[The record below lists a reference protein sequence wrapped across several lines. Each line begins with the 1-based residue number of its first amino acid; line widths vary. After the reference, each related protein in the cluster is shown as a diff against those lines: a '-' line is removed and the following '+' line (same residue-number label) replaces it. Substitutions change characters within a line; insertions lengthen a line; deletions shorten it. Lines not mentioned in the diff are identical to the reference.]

1 LVIAEPPSL
10 PGVQERVTCKPV
22 FRAVKPVG
30 GLGTVAALAYAEKDR
45 KLSKN
50 IENRKPERK
59 NIIVR
64 LVFVVLFAEGAFTRS
79 LVT

>member
-1 LVIAEPPSL
+1 
-10 PGVQERVTCKPV
+10 
-22 FRAVKPVG
+22 
-30 GLGTVAALAYAEKDR
+30 VAALAYAEKDR